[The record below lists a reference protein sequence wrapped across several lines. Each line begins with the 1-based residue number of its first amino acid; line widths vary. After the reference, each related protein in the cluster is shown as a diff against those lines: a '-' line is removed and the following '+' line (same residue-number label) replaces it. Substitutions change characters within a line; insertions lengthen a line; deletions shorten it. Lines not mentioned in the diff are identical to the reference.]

1 MVYNK
6 KFSAISWRPDLL
18 VEETS
23 ENHRPTVSN
32 WQTLSLNVVSSTPH
46 HEHDS
51 NYNVSGT

>member
-32 WQTLSLNVVSSTPH
+32 
-46 HEHDS
+46 
-51 NYNVSGT
+51 